1 MPQPARKLVASRRQ
15 RSSTPSDSV
24 SADTPKLSQRERLVD
39 AMIELSARAGYQRV
53 SIAQVSAQAG
63 VSSATFYE
71 QFEDKEDCLLAAYR
85 STAER
90 VLGQVR
96 LAGGRD
102 WSAPARDALGQLLGG
117 LWSNPDA
124 GRVLL
129 VEARAAGPRVRR
141 ERERALAGFERR
153 IEARLGAAAS
163 DGQTLD
169 IPAEALVGAVR
180 SIALRHLR
188 TDAEDELPPLVEDL
202 LTWIGSY
209 AIPGGRE
216 RWSAGCYALLPPAP
230 GLDVSPPAPATAP
243 ARLPRGRHGLPPGV
257 IARSQ
262 RTRIIYGTAEVMMAK
277 GYANA
282 TVADIVAAAGVARD
296 VFYSHFDDKLHAFLE
311 AQRYSTQEVLDACA
325 AAYFSADEWPQR
337 IWNGLHTLLALTIS
351 HPSLAHLRLVE
362 CYAAGPDAL
371 SRTEDITRS
380 FTVFLEEGYRY
391 RPEASA
397 LPRVCSQAIVG
408 AVFEAIYRQ
417 IARGD
422 VANLARQLPLL
433 AYIALAPFTG
443 PQDAIALVTRM
454 SARRAIVA
462 A

>member
-24 SADTPKLSQRERLVD
+24 SADAPKLSQRERLVD

-53 SIAQVSAQAG
+53 SIAQISSHAG

-90 VLGQVR
+90 VLGQAR
-96 LAGGRD
+96 LAGGHD
-102 WSAPARDALGQLLGG
+102 WSAAARDALGQLLGA

-141 ERERALAGFERR
+141 ERERALEGFERR
-153 IEARLGAAAS
+153 IEARLGTAAS

-209 AIPGGRE
+209 AIPGRRE
-216 RWSAGCYALLPPAP
+216 RWSSGSYSLLPLAP
-230 GLDVSPPAPATAP
+230 GLDVSPRT
-243 ARLPRGRHGLPPGV
+243 RPRRRHGCR
-257 IARSQ
+257 AA
-262 RTRIIYGTAEVMMAK
+262 GTA
-277 GYANA
+277 
-282 TVADIVAAAGVARD
+282 
-296 VFYSHFDDKLHAFLE
+296 
-311 AQRYSTQEVLDACA
+311 C
-325 AAYFSADEWPQR
+325 
-337 IWNGLHTLLALTIS
+337 
-351 HPSLAHLRLVE
+351 
-362 CYAAGPDAL
+362 
-371 SRTEDITRS
+371 
-380 FTVFLEEGYRY
+380 
-391 RPEASA
+391 
-397 LPRVCSQAIVG
+397 
-408 AVFEAIYRQ
+408 
-417 IARGD
+417 
-422 VANLARQLPLL
+422 
-433 AYIALAPFTG
+433 
-443 PQDAIALVTRM
+443 
-454 SARRAIVA
+454 RRA
-462 A
+462 